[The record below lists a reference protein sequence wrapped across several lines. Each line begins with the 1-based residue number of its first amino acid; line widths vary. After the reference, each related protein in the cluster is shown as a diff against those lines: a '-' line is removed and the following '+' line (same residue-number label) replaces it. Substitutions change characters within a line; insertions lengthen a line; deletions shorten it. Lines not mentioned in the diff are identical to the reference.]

1 MVIPKVLIADSN
13 DEFRESL
20 SDALSST
27 CILHACR
34 SGAQALDLL
43 QSFCPDILILDLMLP
58 GIDGITLLHRALEAD
73 LHPAILATS
82 RFTSDYV
89 LEALHRLEVNYLMM
103 KPCDVQSIVSRVND
117 LAADLHPASVY
128 HTDPKSAVSNL
139 LLSLGFPTKLDG
151 FSYLQAAIPLYSED
165 PSQAITKELYAAVA
179 TLYHKD
185 RKQVERSI
193 RSAID
198 AAWRSRDEKIWQL
211 YFNPAPGGCVPRP
224 TNGTFIS
231 RMADFLARQIY
242 QYGNV

>member
-1 MVIPKVLIADSN
+1 MDMPKVLIVDSN

-20 SDALSST
+20 SDALSRI
-27 CILHACR
+27 CILHTCQ
-34 SGAQALDLL
+34 SGSQALELMH
-43 QSFCPDILILDLMLP
+43 SFSPDILILDLMLP
-58 GIDGITLLHRALEAD
+58 GIDGISLLHRTAEAG
-73 LHPAILATS
+73 LHPAVLATS

-103 KPCDVQSIVSRVND
+103 KPCDIQSIVCRVSD
-117 LAADLHPASVY
+117 LAADLHPSSIY

-165 PSQAITKELYAAVA
+165 PSQAITKELYTAVA

-185 RKQVERSI
+185 CKQVERSI
-193 RSAID
+193 RSAIE
-198 AAWRSRDEKIWQL
+198 AAWRNRDERVWQL